1 MTDASTR
8 LLPVPETAQE
18 PLSSV
23 LSTLRLRRLGDDS
36 YRGDNLPQLSGRI
49 YGGQALAQATVAAS
63 DTIEDRDDDGE
74 ADRLVHSITAAFLRP
89 GDVNKPV
96 TVDVERV
103 NDGRSFSVRR
113 VFVSQEG
120 TAILS
125 ARCSFQLTQPGLE
138 HRSTPPDVPGPGN
151 LASNIDLFAAID
163 NPVAHFMSSTAAFDL
178 RHIGES
184 LYVRPARERAVTQ
197 QLWLRS
203 RTPMP
208 DGVTQSQHRALLAYA
223 ADQFMLEPILRAHG
237 LCWMTPGLSVASL
250 DHAVWWHRP
259 VDTGK
264 WILADL
270 ISPSAQGARG
280 LTFARFYQ
288 DGEHIA
294 SMTQEAMVRVPNPEQ
309 FNALS

>member
-1 MTDASTR
+1 MSDEHSR
-8 LLPVPETAQE
+8 LLPVPETTQE

-23 LSTLRLRRLGDDS
+23 LSTLRLQRLGDDS
-36 YRGDNLPQLSGRI
+36 YRGGNLPQLSKRV
-49 YGGQALAQATVAAS
+49 YGGQALAQATLAAA
-63 DTIEDRDDDGE
+63 DTIDDRDDDGE

-89 GDVNKPV
+89 GDVDQPV

-113 VFVSQEG
+113 VYVSQGG

-125 ARCSFQLTQPGLE
+125 ARCSFQLPQPGLE
-138 HRSTPPDVPGPGN
+138 HHSIAPDVPGPDD
-151 LASNIDLFAAID
+151 LASNIDLFAAVD
-163 NPVAHFMSSTAAFDL
+163 NPVARFMSSTAAFDL
-178 RHIGES
+178 RHVGES
-184 LYVRPARERAVTQ
+184 VYVRPAKDRTTTQ

-208 DGVTQSQHRALLAYA
+208 QGVTQSQHRALLAYA

-237 LCWMTPGLSVASL
+237 LSWMTEGLSVASL

-288 DGEHIA
+288 DGEHVA
-294 SMTQEAMVRVPNPEQ
+294 SMTQEAMVRVPNPEK
-309 FNALS
+309 FNGRA